1 MRPEVKALVKTAIQY
16 PGGKSRAFQEKSPWP
31 LAALALGSLFSQ
43 LWQWAELPL
52 ALLITLG
59 GLFVPMCLVGK
70 RYE

>member
-1 MRPEVKALVKTAIQY
+1 VAAL
-16 PGGKSRAFQEKSPWP
+16 WP
-31 LAALALGSLFSQ
+31 LAALALGRLFPQ